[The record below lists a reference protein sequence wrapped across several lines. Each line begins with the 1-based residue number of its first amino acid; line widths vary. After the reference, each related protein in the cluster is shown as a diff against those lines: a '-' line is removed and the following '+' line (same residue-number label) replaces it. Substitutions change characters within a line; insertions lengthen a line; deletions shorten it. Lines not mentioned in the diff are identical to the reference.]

1 MKETALVVGAT
12 GLVGMELTK
21 QLLDRDEVGLVKVV
35 VRKTFPLEHTKLQV
49 LMLNWNEVDQWGE
62 EISANQVYCCLG
74 TTRKKAGSMAAF
86 RAVDVDLVLAVGRR
100 ARLWCRS
107 FTVVSS
113 QGANPMSIWPYLKA
127 KGDMEMGLRRLG
139 MERLNIVR
147 PGLLLGQ
154 RAESRPAERLAMR
167 IMKSMMGILRGRLR
181 FLRPVSDQKLAEFM
195 IHIAAAPENGIYHY
209 ENQDFN

>member
-21 QLLDRDEVGLVKVV
+21 QLLDRDEIGLVKIV
-35 VRKTFPLEHTKLQV
+35 VRRAFPLEHPKLEV
-49 LMLNWNEVDQWGE
+49 LLLDWKEVDQWGE
-62 EISANQVYCCLG
+62 EISANQVFCCLG
-74 TTRKKAGSMAAF
+74 TTHKKAGSMAAF
-86 RAVDVDLVLAVGRR
+86 RAVDVDLVVAVGRR
-100 ARLWCRS
+100 AQLWCRS

-113 QGANPMSIWPYLKA
+113 QGANPLSIWPYLKA

-139 MERLNIVR
+139 LERLNIVR

-181 FLRPVSDQKLAEFM
+181 FLRPVSDQKLADFM
-195 IHIAAAPENGIYHY
+195 IHIAAAPEKGIYHY

>member
-1 MKETALVVGAT
+1 MKETALVMGAT

-21 QLLDRDEVGLVKVV
+21 QLLDRDDIGLVKVL
-35 VRKTFPLEHTKLQV
+35 VRRAFPLKHAKLEV
-49 LMLNWNEVDQWGE
+49 LMVDWGEVNQWGD
-62 EISANQVYCCLG
+62 EISANQVFCCLG

-86 RAVDVDLVLAVGRR
+86 RAVDVDLVIAVARR
-100 ARLWCRS
+100 AQLWCRS
-107 FTVVSS
+107 FSVISA
-113 QGANPMSIWPYLKA
+113 QGANPLSIWPYLKA

-139 MERLNIVR
+139 LERLNILR

-154 RAESRPAERLAMR
+154 RTESRPAERLAMR
-167 IMKSMMGILRGRLR
+167 IMKPMMGILRGRLR

-195 IHIAAAPENGIYHY
+195 IHIAAAPEKGIYHF

>member
-21 QLLDRDEVGLVKVV
+21 QLLDRDEIGLVKIV
-35 VRKTFPLEHTKLQV
+35 VRRAFPLEHPKLEV
-49 LMLNWNEVDQWGE
+49 LLLDWKEVDQWGE
-62 EISANQVYCCLG
+62 EISANQVFCCLG
-74 TTRKKAGSMAAF
+74 TTHKKAGSMAAF
-86 RAVDVDLVLAVGRR
+86 RAVDVDLVVAVGRR
-100 ARLWCRS
+100 AQLWCRS

-113 QGANPMSIWPYLKA
+113 QGANPLSMWPYLKA

-139 MERLNIVR
+139 LERLNIVR

-181 FLRPVSDQKLAEFM
+181 FLRPVSDHKLAKFM
-195 IHIAAAPENGIYHY
+195 IHIAAAPEKGIYHY
-209 ENQDFN
+209 ENQDIN

>member
-21 QLLDRDEVGLVKVV
+21 QLLDRDEIGLVKIVG
-35 VRKTFPLEHTKLQV
+35 RRAFPLEHPKLEV
-49 LMLNWNEVDQWGE
+49 LLLDWKEVAQWGE
-62 EISANQVYCCLG
+62 EISANQVFCCLG
-74 TTRKKAGSMAAF
+74 TTHKKAGSMAAF
-86 RAVDVDLVLAVGRR
+86 RAVDVDLVVAVGRR
-100 ARLWCRS
+100 AQLWCRS

-113 QGANPMSIWPYLKA
+113 QGANPLSMWPYLKA

-139 MERLNIVR
+139 LERLNIVR

-181 FLRPVSDQKLAEFM
+181 FLRPVSDHKLAKFM
-195 IHIAAAPENGIYHY
+195 IHIAAAPEKGIYHY
-209 ENQDFN
+209 ENQDIN

>member
-1 MKETALVVGAT
+1 LEHPKLEVL
-12 GLVGMELTK
+12 
-21 QLLDRDEVGLVKVV
+21 LLDWK
-35 VRKTFPLEHTKLQV
+35 
-49 LMLNWNEVDQWGE
+49 EVDQWGE
-62 EISANQVYCCLG
+62 EISANQVFCCLG
-74 TTRKKAGSMAAF
+74 TTHKKAGSMAAF
-86 RAVDVDLVLAVGRR
+86 RAVDVDLVVAVGRR
-100 ARLWCRS
+100 AQLWCRS

-113 QGANPMSIWPYLKA
+113 QGANPLSMWPYLKA

-139 MERLNIVR
+139 LERLNIVR

-181 FLRPVSDQKLAEFM
+181 FLRPVSDHKLAKFM
-195 IHIAAAPENGIYHY
+195 IHIAAAPEKGIYHY

>member
-21 QLLDRDEVGLVKVV
+21 QLLDRDEIGLVKIV
-35 VRKTFPLEHTKLQV
+35 VRRAFPLEHPKLEV
-49 LMLNWNEVDQWGE
+49 LLLDWKEVDQWGE
-62 EISANQVYCCLG
+62 EISANQVFCCLG
-74 TTRKKAGSMAAF
+74 TTHKKAGSMAAF
-86 RAVDVDLVLAVGRR
+86 RAVDVDLVVAVGRR
-100 ARLWCRS
+100 AQLWCRS

-113 QGANPMSIWPYLKA
+113 QGANPLSMWPYLKA

-139 MERLNIVR
+139 LERLNIVR

-154 RAESRPAERLAMR
+154 RAESRPAERVAMR

-181 FLRPVSDQKLAEFM
+181 FLRPVSDHKLAKFM
-195 IHIAAAPENGIYHY
+195 IHIAAAPEKGIYHY
-209 ENQDFN
+209 ENQDIN